1 MFNTLTFTAG
11 EEYTTD
17 GKPKYDAVIQKFELY
32 CNPKNNETYARYLFQ
47 TRLQE
52 EHETFDHFVVDLKN
66 QSKKCNFI
74 CTKCQDTTFR
84 DSMIKDQIVIGVNH
98 ENLQE
103 WLLCDTNLNLDS
115 AISTCLATEAARQR
129 MKSLSIT
136 RDNKPN

>member
-1 MFNTLTFTAG
+1 MQAVDLDSYRCKKVATLLSFAGPNAIQVFNTLTFTAG

-32 CNPKNNETYARYLFQ
+32 CNPKNNETYARYLFR

-103 WLLCDTNLNLDS
+103 
-115 AISTCLATEAARQR
+115 
-129 MKSLSIT
+129 
-136 RDNKPN
+136 